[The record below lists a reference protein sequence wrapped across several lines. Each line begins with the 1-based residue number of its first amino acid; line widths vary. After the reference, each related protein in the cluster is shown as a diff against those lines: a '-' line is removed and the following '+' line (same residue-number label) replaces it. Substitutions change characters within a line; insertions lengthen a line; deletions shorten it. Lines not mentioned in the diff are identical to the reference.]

1 MNRYAV
7 QQEYAGEVLSE
18 TTDVLF
24 EEKGHAGLIILNRP
38 KALNA
43 LTHEMCVAMHRQL
56 ERWLIDD
63 AVHHVLIKSNSEKAF
78 CAGGDIRQVAENGP
92 EKIDVSLPFF
102 ADEYRLNTYMESYA
116 KPLIALLDG
125 IVMGGGVGISV
136 HGAYRV
142 GSEKTMFAM
151 PETAIGFFPD
161 VGGSHFLPKMP
172 QNTGMYCA
180 MTGERLRQA
189 DCYWTGI
196 LTHAVKSEDMAALAE
211 ALCEAQDV
219 EPVLARYAFDPGPAP
234 LHAKADVVDECF
246 GAESTLEVVD
256 RLRKLQG
263 SEHDDFAVAALET
276 IGKRSPL
283 SMEVAF
289 QQVRRGAGLSM
300 AECMVMEHRIV
311 SQILLGKDFYE
322 GVRAVII
329 DKDHAP
335 KWQHSSL
342 DEIKTV
348 DVEAHFMSPK
358 GGDLVF

>member
-1 MNRYAV
+1 M
-7 QQEYAGEVLSE
+7 
-18 TTDVLF
+18 
-24 EEKGHAGLIILNRP
+24 
-38 KALNA
+38 
-43 LTHEMCVAMHRQL
+43 
-56 ERWLIDD
+56 
-63 AVHHVLIKSNSEKAF
+63 
-78 CAGGDIRQVAENGP
+78 
-92 EKIDVSLPFF
+92 
-102 ADEYRLNTYMESYA
+102 
-116 KPLIALLDG
+116 
-125 IVMGGGVGISV
+125 
-136 HGAYRV
+136 
-142 GSEKTMFAM
+142 
-151 PETAIGFFPD
+151 
-161 VGGSHFLPKMP
+161 
-172 QNTGMYCA
+172 
-180 MTGERLRQA
+180 
-189 DCYWTGI
+189 
-196 LTHAVKSEDMAALAE
+196 
-211 ALCEAQDV
+211 
-219 EPVLARYAFDPGPAP
+219 
-234 LHAKADVVDECF
+234 DECF

>member
-1 MNRYAV
+1 MNRHSV
-7 QQEYAGEVLSE
+7 QQGYAGEALSE
-18 TTDVLF
+18 LTDVLF

-43 LTHEMCVAMHRQL
+43 LTHEIVVAMHRQL
-56 ERWLIDD
+56 ERWLIEDKIR
-63 AVHHVLIKSNSEKAF
+63 HVIIKSNSEKAF

-92 EKIDVSLPFF
+92 EKVDESVPFF
-102 ADEYRLNTYMESYA
+102 ADEYRLNTYMESYP
-116 KPLIALLDG
+116 KPLIALIDG

-142 GSEKTMFAM
+142 GSEKMLFAM

-180 MTGERLRQA
+180 MTGERLKQA
-189 DCYWTGI
+189 DCYWSGI
-196 LTHAVKSEDMAALAE
+196 LTHAVRSQDMAALEE
-211 ALCEAQDV
+211 ALCEAEDA
-219 EPVLARYAFDPGPAP
+219 EPVLARYAIDPGPAP
-234 LHAKADVVDECF
+234 LHAKAEVVEACF
-246 GAESTLEVVD
+246 GADSTLQVVD
-256 RLRKLQG
+256 RLRKLLG
-263 SEHDDFAVAALET
+263 TEHNDFATAALET
-276 IGKRSPL
+276 IAKRSPL

-289 QQVRRGAGLSM
+289 QQVRRGEGLSM
-300 AECMVMEHRIV
+300 QECMIMEHRIV

-335 KWQHSSL
+335 QWQHSSL

-348 DVEAHFMSPK
+348 DVEAHFMQPK

>member
-1 MNRYAV
+1 
-7 QQEYAGEVLSE
+7 
-18 TTDVLF
+18 
-24 EEKGHAGLIILNRP
+24 
-38 KALNA
+38 
-43 LTHEMCVAMHRQL
+43 
-56 ERWLIDD
+56 
-63 AVHHVLIKSNSEKAF
+63 
-78 CAGGDIRQVAENGP
+78 
-92 EKIDVSLPFF
+92 
-102 ADEYRLNTYMESYA
+102 MESYA
-116 KPLIALLDG
+116 KPLIALIDG

-161 VGGSHFLPKMP
+161 VGGSHFLPNMP
-172 QNTGMYCA
+172 QHTGMYCA

-196 LTHAVKSEDMAALAE
+196 LTHAVHSKDLLALED
-211 ALCEAQDV
+211 ALCEAEDV

-246 GAESTLEVVD
+246 GAESTLEIVGQLK
-256 RLRKLQG
+256 RLLG
-263 SEHDDFAVAALET
+263 SDHDEFVVAALET
-276 IGKRSPL
+276 ISKRSPL
-283 SMEVAF
+283 SVEVAF

-300 AECMVMEHRIV
+300 EECMVMEHRIV

-335 KWQHSSL
+335 KWQHESL
-342 DEIKTV
+342 DAIKTV

>member
-1 MNRYAV
+1 M

-43 LTHEMCVAMHRQL
+43 LTREMCVAMHRQL
-56 ERWLIDD
+56 ERWLADD
-63 AVHHVLIKSNSEKAF
+63 AVHHILIKSNSEKAF

-92 EKIDVSLPFF
+92 EKIDESLPFF
-102 ADEYRLNTYMESYA
+102 ADEYRLNAYMESYP

-142 GSEKTMFAM
+142 GSEKMLFAM

-172 QNTGMYCA
+172 QSTGMYCA
-180 MTGERLRQA
+180 MTGERLKQA

-196 LTHAVKSEDMAALAE
+196 LTHAVKSVDMAVLSE

-234 LHAKADVVDECF
+234 LQAKADVVDACF
-246 GAESTLEVVD
+246 GAENSREVME
-256 RLRKLQG
+256 RLHKLKG
-263 SEHDDFAVAALET
+263 SEHDDFAVASLDTMA
-276 IGKRSPL
+276 KRSPL

-289 QQVRRGAGLSM
+289 QQVRRGKGLAM
-300 AECMVMEHRIV
+300 KDCMIMEHRIV
-311 SQILLGKDFYE
+311 SKILQGKDFYE

-342 DEIKTV
+342 GEIKMV
-348 DVEAHFMSPK
+348 DVEAHFMPPK

>member
-1 MNRYAV
+1 M
-7 QQEYAGEVLSE
+7 SE
-18 TTDVLF
+18 IVDVLF
-24 EEKGHAGLIILNRP
+24 EEKGHAGLIILNRA

-43 LTHEMCVAMHRQL
+43 LSHEMVVAMHAKL

-63 AVHHVLIKSNSEKAF
+63 AIHHVIIKSNSEKAF
-78 CAGGDIRQVAENGP
+78 CAGGDIRQVALNGP
-92 EKIDVSLPFF
+92 EKVDESLPFF
-102 ADEYRLNTYMESYA
+102 ADEYRLNVYMESYA
-116 KPLIALLDG
+116 KPLIALIDG

-161 VGGSHFLPKMP
+161 VGGSHFLPNMP
-172 QNTGMYCA
+172 QYTGMYCA

-196 LTHAVKSEDMAALAE
+196 LTHAVHSQDMLALED
-211 ALCEAQDV
+211 ALCSAEDV

-234 LHAKADVVDECF
+234 LHVKADVVEECF
-246 GAESTLEVVD
+246 GAESTLEIVGQ
-256 RLRKLQG
+256 LKQLLG
-263 SEHDDFAVAALET
+263 SDHDDFAAAALET
-276 IGKRSPL
+276 ISKRSPL
-283 SMEVAF
+283 SVEVAF
-289 QQVRRGAGLSM
+289 QQVRRGAGLAM
-300 AECMVMEHRIV
+300 KDCMIMEHRIV

-335 KWQHSSL
+335 KWQHESL
-342 DEIKTV
+342 DVIKTV
-348 DVEAHFMSPK
+348 DVEAHFMPPK

>member
-1 MNRYAV
+1 MK
-7 QQEYAGEVLSE
+7 QEYAEE
-18 TTDVLF
+18 TLIETSDVLF
-24 EEKGHAGLIILNRP
+24 EEKGRAGLIILNRP

-43 LTHEMCVAMHRQL
+43 LTHEIVLAMRAQL

-63 AVHHVLIKSNSEKAF
+63 AIHHVLIKSNSEKAF

-92 EKIDVSLPFF
+92 EKIDASLPFF
-102 ADEYRLNTYMESYA
+102 ADEYRLNAYMESYA
-116 KPLIALLDG
+116 KPLIALIDG

-172 QNTGMYCA
+172 QQTGMYCA
-180 MTGERLRQA
+180 MTGERLKQA

-196 LTHAVKSEDMAALAE
+196 LTHAVHTEDMQALEE
-211 ALCEAQDV
+211 ALYDAEDV

-234 LHAKADVVDECF
+234 LHAKADVVEECF
-246 GAESTLEVVD
+246 GAESTLDVVVHLR
-256 RLRKLQG
+256 RLLD
-263 SEHDDFAVAALET
+263 SEHEEFAARALDT
-276 IGKRSPL
+276 IAKRSPL

-289 QQVRRGAGLSM
+289 QQVRRADGLSM
-300 AECMVMEHRIV
+300 KECMVMEHRIV
-311 SQILLGKDFYE
+311 SQILLGHDFYE

-342 DEIKTV
+342 DDIKTV
-348 DVEAHFMSPK
+348 DVEAHFMPPK